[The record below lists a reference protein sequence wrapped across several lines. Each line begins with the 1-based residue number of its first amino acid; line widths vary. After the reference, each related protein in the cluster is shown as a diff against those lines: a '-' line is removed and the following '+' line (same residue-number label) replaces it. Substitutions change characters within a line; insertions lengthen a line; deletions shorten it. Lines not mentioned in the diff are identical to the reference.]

1 MYDDDKGEARGL
13 LHYHNT
19 IMFHIIISY
28 IIIIPLQLAISFP
41 TGTRIPHITK
51 SSHRQQQYYT
61 TRHYNT
67 YTTTRIQQTYGKGSE
82 IWPECNEEP
91 ILLSSSFPSGII
103 PQFAKNLLED
113 TSISSSII
121 NVNDT
126 TAPQSTIRRR
136 SKRHAVRSTL
146 SHLLQSA
153 ATASSRKARSTEET
167 TAISKGPA
175 LLALALLS
183 VNCVD
188 IQHVISVLGMS
199 TYFIGL
205 ASWCR
210 SPKQGTADET
220 IVNMPSLP
228 QLKGHVPTLVANP
241 LGALTNS
248 RAYRIWL
255 RIGGIVSLLVPTIIL
270 TQLLLQSKFPTIKE
284 WINVGSHITEIKRII
299 GGHMFLL
306 CCQALSEALART
318 SLLPLPIRIL
328 IPVSYNTLRL
338 SSLQAW
344 VARTSLL
351 PLPLKVLGIVNLLYW
366 YANLFLF
373 LIPIGVT
380 RYLRAHFF
388 CIEATE
394 VIVRKGGEDSVGLL
408 P

>member
-1 MYDDDKGEARGL
+1 
-13 LHYHNT
+13 
-19 IMFHIIISY
+19 
-28 IIIIPLQLAISFP
+28 LQAVIAFP
-41 TGTRIPHITK
+41 TSTRISHITT
-51 SSHRQQQYYT
+51 SSHRQQQYI

-67 YTTTRIQQTYGKGSE
+67 YTTTRIQQAYGKGSE

-121 NVNDT
+121 NFNDT
-126 TAPQSTIRRR
+126 AAPQSTTIIR
-136 SKRHAVRSTL
+136 SKRLAVRSTL

-153 ATASSRKARSTEET
+153 ATASSRRARSTEEI

-188 IQHVISVLGMS
+188 IQHVISVIGMS

-210 SPKQGTADET
+210 SPKQGTADAT

-228 QLKGHVPTLVANP
+228 PLKGHVPTLVANP

-255 RIGGIVSLLVPTIIL
+255 RIGGIVSLLVPTILL
-270 TQLLLQSKFPTIKE
+270 TQLLLQSKFPTIKAME

-306 CCQALSEALART
+306 CCQALSEAVART

-344 VARTSLL
+344 AFSSVITTSS
-351 PLPLKVLGIVNLLYW
+351 PLKVLGIANLLYW

>member
-1 MYDDDKGEARGL
+1 
-13 LHYHNT
+13 
-19 IMFHIIISY
+19 MFHIISF
-28 IIIIPLQLAISFP
+28 IIIPLQAVIAFP
-41 TGTRIPHITK
+41 TSTRIYHITT
-51 SSHRQQQYYT
+51 SHRQQQYI

-91 ILLSSSFPSGII
+91 ILLSSSFPNGII
-103 PQFAKNLLED
+103 SQYAKNLLED
-113 TSISSSII
+113 TPTSSSI
-121 NVNDT
+121 NNDT
-126 TAPQSTIRRR
+126 ILESTQSTVIIRG
-136 SKRHAVRSTL
+136 KRHAVRSTL

-153 ATASSRKARSTEET
+153 ATASSRRARSTGET

-183 VNCVD
+183 TNCVD
-188 IQHVISVLGMS
+188 IRHVISVIGLS

-205 ASWCR
+205 ASWYR
-210 SPKQGTADET
+210 TPKQGTADEA

-228 QLKGHVPTLVANP
+228 LQGHVPTLVANP

-270 TQLLLQSKFPTIKE
+270 TQLLLQSKFPTIKAME
-284 WINVGSHITEIKRII
+284 WIYVGSHITEIKRII

-306 CCQALSEALART
+306 CCQALSEAVART

-328 IPVSYNTLRL
+328 IPASYNTLRL

-344 VARTSLL
+344 AFSSIITTT
-351 PLPLKVLGIVNLLYW
+351 PLKVLGIANLLYW

>member
-1 MYDDDKGEARGL
+1 MLFYSL
-13 LHYHNT
+13 
-19 IMFHIIISY
+19 ISFIIIIIS
-28 IIIIPLQLAISFP
+28 LQLAVSFP
-41 TGTRIPHITK
+41 TSTRIPL
-51 SSHRQQQYYT
+51 SSHGQQQYT

-67 YTTTRIQQTYGKGSE
+67 YTATRIQQTYGKGSE

-103 PQFAKNLLED
+103 PQSAKNLLEE

-121 NVNDT
+121 INDDDT
-126 TAPQSTIRRR
+126 TSPQSTIMRR

-153 ATASSRKARSTEET
+153 ATASSRRARSTGET

-183 VNCVD
+183 ANCVD
-188 IQHVISVLGMS
+188 IQHVLSVIGMS
-199 TYFIGL
+199 IYFIGL

-210 SPKQGTADET
+210 LPKQGTADAT

-228 QLKGHVPTLVANP
+228 SKEHVPTLVANP

-255 RIGGIVSLLVPTIIL
+255 RIGGIGSILVPTIIL
-270 TQLLLQSKFPTIKE
+270 TQLILQSKFPTIKAMK
-284 WINVGSHITEIKRII
+284 WINVGSHVTEIKRII

-306 CCQALSEALART
+306 CCQALSEAVART

-344 VARTSLL
+344 VARTSVL
-351 PLPLKVLGIVNLLYW
+351 PLPLKVLGIFNLLYW

-373 LIPIGVT
+373 LIPIGVV

>member
-1 MYDDDKGEARGL
+1 MIYS
-13 LHYHNT
+13 
-19 IMFHIIISY
+19 IISF
-28 IIIIPLQLAISFP
+28 IIIPLQVAISFP
-41 TGTRIPHITK
+41 TGTRIPHITT
-51 SSHRQQQYYT
+51 SSQQQQYT

-67 YTTTRIQQTYGKGSE
+67 YYTTSRIQQTYGKGSE

-103 PQFAKNLLED
+103 PQSAKNLLED
-113 TSISSSII
+113 TSIII
-121 NVNDT
+121 NDNDT
-126 TAPQSTIRRR
+126 ISESPQSTIRRR

-153 ATASSRKARSTEET
+153 ATASSRRTRSTRET

-175 LLALALLS
+175 LLAIALLS
-183 VNCVD
+183 TNCVD
-188 IQHVISVLGMS
+188 IKHVISVIGMS
-199 TYFIGL
+199 IYFIGL

-210 SPKQGTADET
+210 APKQRTTDAT

-228 QLKGHVPTLVANP
+228 PLKGHVPTLVANP

-255 RIGGIVSLLVPTIIL
+255 RIGGIGSLLLPTIIL
-270 TQLLLQSKFPTIKE
+270 TQIILQSKFPTIKAME
-284 WINVGSHITEIKRII
+284 WINVGSQSEIKIII
-299 GGHMFLL
+299 GGHTFLL
-306 CCQALSEALART
+306 CCQALSEAVART

-351 PLPLKVLGIVNLLYW
+351 PLPLKLLGISNLLYW

-394 VIVRKGGEDSVGLL
+394 VIVREGGDDSVGLL